1 MGVLEI
7 GDVVADKFRIERVLG
22 RGGMG
27 YVMAA
32 RHVEL
37 GHRVAIKILI
47 PELCQREE
55 AVARFLREARAA
67 ASLRSEHVARVLDV
81 GKLGDGAPFMVM
93 ELLEGRDL
101 ARVLDEGVLPVRDA
115 VDYVL
120 TACEGLA
127 QAA

>member
-1 MGVLEI
+1 
-7 GDVVADKFRIERVLG
+7 
-22 RGGMG
+22 MG
-27 YVMAA
+27 YVGAA
-32 RHVEL
+32 RHEGL

-67 ASLRSEHVARVLDV
+67 ASLLSEHVARVLDV
-81 GKLGDGAPFMVM
+81 GTLGDGAPFMVM

-115 VDYVL
+115 VEHVL
-120 TACEGLA
+120 SAWEGLA
-127 QAA
+127 EAPTLGIVHRELKPAK